1 MRRIPVTLSLA
12 TLALVAMATSVQAQC
27 GITGSSLIGT
37 TPANLCGTGG
47 TEYMWEGPNGYNATS
62 RCVSLTQ
69 AGEYSLYAYDGNI
82 GQWFGPCLINVTG
95 ELIEPPPPP
104 PPPPVANDTL
114 INCPRP
120 AWFWTRGCRTNA
132 RGNDRV
138 KQTMSAEQ
146 LAAVALAVDQRS
158 QLFGWADARAGFC
171 ATMRMPGSNDLRGRA
186 VRQFAAVLANL
197 AASEM
202 KLVPVDGR
210 EVHLRDNTLLGSDV
224 ARGME
229 LSAWV
234 AATDAELASLAAAAA
249 TDRNARK
256 AYQRIRRV
264 GWMINHGMGI
274 GDVCPRGATT
284 SAGERDDDESMAM
297 ALASDEGMSGI
308 VMESA
313 MPNPFRD
320 QTRIVYTMQQAGD
333 VELSVLD
340 LSGRLVKTLVRGA
353 QSAGRHEM
361 SWDGRTD
368 AGQSL
373 PAGAYFVHGRV
384 GEQRVQGRIVMIR

>member
-1 MRRIPVTLSLA
+1 MRRIPVSLSLA
-12 TLALVAMATSVQAQC
+12 TFAVVAMTATAQAQC
-27 GITGSSLIGT
+27 GITGSPLIGT

-47 TEYMWEGPNGYNATS
+47 TQYMWEGPNGFSAMTQ
-62 RCVSLTQ
+62 CVGITQ
-69 AGEYSLYAYDGNI
+69 AGEYSLYAFDGNS
-82 GQWFGPCLINVTG
+82 GMWFGPCLINVTG

-104 PPPPVANDTL
+104 PPVANDTL
-114 INCPRP
+114 INCPRA
-120 AWFWTRGCRTNA
+120 AWFWTRGCRVSD
-132 RGNDRV
+132 RGNDRA

-146 LAAVALAVDQRS
+146 ITAVASAVDQRS
-158 QLFGWADARAGFC
+158 QFFGWADARSGFC
-171 ATMRMPGSNDLRGRA
+171 TAMRTSGSNDLRGRA

-210 EVHLRDNTLLGSDV
+210 EVHLRDNTVLASDV

-229 LSAWV
+229 LSDWV
-234 AATDAELASLAAAAA
+234 AATDAELTSLSAAPG

-274 GDVCPRGATT
+274 GEVCPRGAST
-284 SAGERDDDESMAM
+284 SAEERDDDESMAM

-320 QTRIVYTMQQAGD
+320 QTRIAYTMQQAGE
-333 VELSVLD
+333 VELNVLD

-368 AGQSL
+368 SGQSL

>member
-1 MRRIPVTLSLA
+1 MRRIPASLSLA
-12 TLALVAMATSVQAQC
+12 TFALVAMASSAQAQC
-27 GITGSSLIGT
+27 GITGTPVIDT
-37 TPANLCGTGG
+37 APANLCGTGG
-47 TEYMWEGPNGYNATS
+47 TQYMWEGPNGFGATT

-69 AGEYSLYAYDGNI
+69 AGEYALYAFDGNV
-82 GQWFGPCLINVTG
+82 GLWFGPCLINVTG

-120 AWFWTRGCRTNA
+120 GWFWTRGCRTNE
-132 RGNDRV
+132 RGNDRA
-138 KQTMSAEQ
+138 KQTLSAEQ
-146 LAAVALAVDQRS
+146 LAAIASAVDQRS
-158 QLFGWADARAGFC
+158 QFFGWADARGSFC
-171 ATMRMPGSNDLRGRA
+171 ATMRMPGGNDLRGRA

-202 KLVPVDGR
+202 KLVPADGR
-210 EVHLRDNTLLGSDV
+210 EVHLRDNTVLGSDV

-229 LSAWV
+229 LSEWV
-234 AATDAELASLAAAAA
+234 AATDAELASLAAAPA

-274 GDVCPRGATT
+274 GEVCPRGAATT
-284 SAGERDDDESMAM
+284 AEERDDDESMAM
-297 ALASDEGMSGI
+297 ALASEEGMSGI
-308 VMESA
+308 VMEAA

-320 QTRIVYTMQQAGD
+320 HTRIAYTLEQAGD
-333 VELSVLD
+333 VDLSVLD

-361 SWDGRTD
+361 QWDGRTD